1 MILKLIY
8 IVALV
13 ALSTVAV
20 AQEIGKWEEGKGKRE
35 KSLLSSQFPLPSSL
49 SQHDRAVE
57 RNRKKAKKLKAQH
70 KRAHKLKSLKRDKS
84 DILKPRFRP
93 HPKEV
98 QEAIERKGRR
108 YQPRRISRPVV
119 E

>member
-1 MILKLIY
+1 MIKLIY
-8 IVALV
+8 IAVLV
-13 ALSTVAV
+13 ILSTVAV
-20 AQEIGKWEEGKGKRE
+20 AQEVKAIKTPEQIAHE
-35 KSLLSSQFPLPSSL
+35 
-49 SQHDRAVE
+49 DAVI
-57 RNRKKAKKLKAQH
+57 RNRKTAKKLKAQH

-108 YQPRRISRPVV
+108 YQPRRVSRPVV

>member
-13 ALSTVAV
+13 ALSTVAI
-20 AQEIGKWEEGKGKRE
+20 AQEIKATKTPEQIAHE
-35 KSLLSSQFPLPSSL
+35 
-49 SQHDRAVE
+49 DAVI

-70 KRAHKLKSLKRDKS
+70 KRAHKLKSLKRDKN

-108 YQPRRISRPVV
+108 YQPRRISRPVA

>member
-13 ALSTVAV
+13 ALSTVAI
-20 AQEIGKWEEGKGKRE
+20 AQEIKATKTPEQIAHE
-35 KSLLSSQFPLPSSL
+35 
-49 SQHDRAVE
+49 RAVE
-57 RNRKKAKKLKAQH
+57 RNRKTAKKLKAQH
-70 KRAHKLKSLKRDKS
+70 KRAHKLKSLKRDKR
-84 DILKPRFRP
+84 DVLKPKYRP

-108 YQPRRISRPVV
+108 YQPRRISRPVA